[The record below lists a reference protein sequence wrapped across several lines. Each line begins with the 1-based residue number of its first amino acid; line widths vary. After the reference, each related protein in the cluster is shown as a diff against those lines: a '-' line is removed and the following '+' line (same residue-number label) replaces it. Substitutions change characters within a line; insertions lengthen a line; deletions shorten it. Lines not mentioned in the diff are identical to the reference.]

1 VLRISDF
8 GFPFLWIRGGI
19 MGAIDDIVR
28 RRKKAHKEKI
38 FHGSLSD
45 E

>member
-1 VLRISDF
+1 
-8 GFPFLWIRGGI
+8 

-28 RRKKAHKEKI
+28 RRKKAHKEKV